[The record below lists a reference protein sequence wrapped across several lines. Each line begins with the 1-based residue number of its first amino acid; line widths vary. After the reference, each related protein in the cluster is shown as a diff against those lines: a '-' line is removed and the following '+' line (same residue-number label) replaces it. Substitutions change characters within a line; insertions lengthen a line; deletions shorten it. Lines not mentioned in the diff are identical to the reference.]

1 MAGFAERIRFDT
13 DFPITHYLAYNPDH
27 DPSEEELVQFLQDKD
42 NTNVL
47 H

>member
-1 MAGFAERIRFDT
+1 MAGFAERIRFGS
-13 DFPITHYLAYNPDH
+13 DFPITHYLACHPDH
-27 DPSEEELVQFLQDKD
+27 DPSEEELVLQDKD

>member
-27 DPSEEELVQFLQDKD
+27 DPSEEELVLQDKD